1 MRPTAHSPPV
11 GRERRTTA
19 PAGINRESGR
29 QAHALGGLQQQE
41 WTGDQHEG
49 VQLQPT
55 ATMHSAVVLP
65 PVGRGR
71 RTATPAWMSTR
82 MEDIA
87 LAPGE
92 LPQ

>member
-55 ATMHSAVVLP
+55 ATIHSAVQP
-65 PVGRGR
+65 SIGGQQIGSRAPAIAET
-71 RTATPAWMSTR
+71 RTAAVS
-82 MEDIA
+82 
-87 LAPGE
+87 
-92 LPQ
+92 PQAGREE